1 MSSVDI
7 DNISRFVSELMK
19 KGFDDAVAKIEV
31 VDSVMVKI
39 ANSSVSV
46 VQSWKRMPVDLYLAK
61 NKRIFILHFEP
72 KSLEDLQKPI
82 DSIIPLANRVTESP
96 IYAPLPEPSKIR
108 YVEEVVDKRVI
119 EAANDMSNIA
129 ERVIEVAHRES
140 IESVAGMLQVGY
152 VETALATSRGA
163 LLGEKK
169 TFIQGYLRAFAQ
181 PDGSGQWCYTSTTL
195 DLSGLESM
203 AFTASRYAVD
213 SRNRSEVEPG
223 VYDVILSPMV
233 FANLLEYI
241 ISMTSAMHVIMGWSM
256 FMKNSP
262 GDAVASPLLTI
273 LDEPRN
279 TELPNFRSFDDE
291 GVETYNKSVIEEGV
305 LKVFL
310 HNTKT
315 ATFMNTKTTA
325 NAGWMIPVPWNIVVR
340 PGTAT
345 IDEMVAE
352 VRRGLLI
359 TNNWYT
365 RLQNYVEGV
374 FSTVA
379 RDAIFYIENGRI
391 ARPITK
397 VRIAD
402 RFGNI
407 LKNVAMLGREL
418 YNIQWWE
425 VRTPTKTPYILI
437 KNVNISKHTI

>member
-1 MSSVDI
+1 MSSVNMD
-7 DNISRFVSELMK
+7 DISRFVSELMK
-19 KGFDDAVAKIEV
+19 KGFDDAAAKIEV

-46 VQSWKRMPVDLYLAK
+46 VQSWRRMSVDLYLAK
-61 NKRIFILHFEP
+61 NKRIFTLHFEP
-72 KSLEDLQKPI
+72 KSLGDLQKPI
-82 DSIIPLANRVTESP
+82 DSIISLANRVTESP

-163 LLGEKK
+163 LLEEKK

-213 SRNRSEVEPG
+213 SRNRGEVEPG

-241 ISMTSAMHVIMGWSM
+241 ISMTSAMYVIMGWSM

-315 ATFMNTKTTA
+315 ATFMNTRTTA

-365 RLQNYVEGV
+365 RLQNYIEGV